1 MRSKTN
7 DVLALPCYR
16 SSLHNRRFTCSCGLA
31 RAKRLDRPERP
42 AGPNWLDRPD
52 WPEERRCSRT
62 KCRGWLALPPRRGWV
77 LPGTSASQPHQGGIG
92 VRFRQRGVSSARQH
106 PPAAASASDDEAGR
120 SGRGSTPIVS
130 LALKDPLAWFASHV
144 DHELT
149 VISIRETIAG
159 HVGQSSGRHLKAI
172 RLLVRYSKS

>member
-1 MRSKTN
+1 
-7 DVLALPCYR
+7 V
-16 SSLHNRRFTCSCGLA
+16 
-31 RAKRLDRPERP
+31 
-42 AGPNWLDRPD
+42 
-52 WPEERRCSRT
+52 
-62 KCRGWLALPPRRGWV
+62 
-77 LPGTSASQPHQGGIG
+77 
-92 VRFRQRGVSSARQH
+92 RQH

-120 SGRGSTPIVS
+120 SGRGSTPIAS